1 MPMML
6 KKVLGLDIGAHA
18 IKAVVLRQTL
28 RGVEVEQLRLQPRLD
43 GDEGLADLLLRF
55 VKLHQLPGEHVVCAI
70 PGERI
75 STRRFE
81 FPFRDRKKLAT
92 AVPFEV
98 EGEIPF
104 ALEDVLVDWELI
116 GGEGRQGR
124 IVASIAQRRE
134 VSRCLDALREAA
146 IDPRILVGEGL
157 VLGNLSALFD
167 LPGDQLLV
175 DLGHRKSSFC
185 LLHDGRPM
193 GARSIALGGEAITHA
208 IAEDRHCSLD
218 EAERYKCEEG
228 IFGAGSSPRAVAVA
242 DRIAREIVR
251 TLESYEP
258 TATAITLFG
267 GTAKLPGIAEFLSER
282 IGISAQHLAPPED
295 PERAQIVSGGDPLLF
310 APALALALRATA
322 ETRTRM
328 NLRKEEF
335 AYRTDLRQF
344 FGKDLRPTAVLAGIA
359 AVLGC
364 ATFATSVSLES
375 QRAARLESES
385 AQLYSEAFPD
395 RSLPANPVTAMSQA
409 LRESQE
415 RADFLGVYGTNLS
428 ALDLLAELSRRVP
441 SDLRVRFDEISIDG
455 RVIKIK
461 VLGESYEAA
470 DRLKSVL
477 AQSPP
482 FTAAKVAGEV
492 KSQRRGK
499 GKTFNLTISLDDLGG
514 TS

>member
-1 MPMML
+1 
-6 KKVLGLDIGAHA
+6 
-18 IKAVVLRQTL
+18 
-28 RGVEVEQLRLQPRLD
+28 
-43 GDEGLADLLLRF
+43 
-55 VKLHQLPGEHVVCAI
+55 
-70 PGERI
+70 
-75 STRRFE
+75 
-81 FPFRDRKKLAT
+81 
-92 AVPFEV
+92 
-98 EGEIPF
+98 
-104 ALEDVLVDWELI
+104 
-116 GGEGRQGR
+116 
-124 IVASIAQRRE
+124 
-134 VSRCLDALREAA
+134 
-146 IDPRILVGEGL
+146 
-157 VLGNLSALFD
+157 
-167 LPGDQLLV
+167 
-175 DLGHRKSSFC
+175 
-185 LLHDGRPM
+185 
-193 GARSIALGGEAITHA
+193 
-208 IAEDRHCSLD
+208 
-218 EAERYKCEEG
+218 
-228 IFGAGSSPRAVAVA
+228 
-242 DRIAREIVR
+242 
-251 TLESYEP
+251 
-258 TATAITLFG
+258 
-267 GTAKLPGIAEFLSER
+267 
-282 IGISAQHLAPPED
+282 
-295 PERAQIVSGGDPLLF
+295 
-310 APALALALRATA
+310 
-322 ETRTRM
+322 M

-409 LRESQE
+409 LRESRE